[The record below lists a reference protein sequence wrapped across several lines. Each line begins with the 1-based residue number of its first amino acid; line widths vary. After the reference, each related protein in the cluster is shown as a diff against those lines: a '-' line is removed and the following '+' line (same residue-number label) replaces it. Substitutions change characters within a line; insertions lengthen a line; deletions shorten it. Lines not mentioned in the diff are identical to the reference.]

1 MYACAACLPVCV
13 LMLNAL
19 VLWMRSHLYGTHQ
32 GVLSLLL
39 LCPHICVL
47 QCVCVFCALR
57 VYLVSLSM
65 RVCVCALCDCWSLCL
80 CYHACVWPYVWVP
93 RVPLYPGSVCGVSVV
108 SLCCVSLPLCLDDVR
123 VCDDSVYLSFSCVRA
138 VHVFTPPSASLLL
151 CTFACLTTC
160 ACVTLSL
167 EVNGG
172 GGSTVRVVTGQAQ
185 PRCPAP
191 APSHPLSG

>member
-1 MYACAACLPVCV
+1 MHACAACLPVCV

-39 LCPHICVL
+39 LCPHIRVL

-80 CYHACVWPYVWVP
+80 SYHACVWPYVWVP
-93 RVPLYPGSVCGVSVV
+93 RVPLYPGVYVVC
-108 SLCCVSLPLCLDDVR
+108 
-123 VCDDSVYLSFSCVRA
+123 
-138 VHVFTPPSASLLL
+138 LL
-151 CTFACLTTC
+151 
-160 ACVTLSL
+160 
-167 EVNGG
+167 
-172 GGSTVRVVTGQAQ
+172 
-185 PRCPAP
+185 
-191 APSHPLSG
+191 

>member
-1 MYACAACLPVCV
+1 MHACAACLPVCV

-47 QCVCVFCALR
+47 QCVCVFCALS

-80 CYHACVWPYVWVP
+80 SYYACVWPYVWVP
-93 RVPLYPGSVCGVSVV
+93 RVPLYPGVYVVC
-108 SLCCVSLPLCLDDVR
+108 
-123 VCDDSVYLSFSCVRA
+123 
-138 VHVFTPPSASLLL
+138 LL
-151 CTFACLTTC
+151 
-160 ACVTLSL
+160 
-167 EVNGG
+167 
-172 GGSTVRVVTGQAQ
+172 
-185 PRCPAP
+185 
-191 APSHPLSG
+191 